1 MTSVLHTGFHE
12 GDVVLSSRVRLARNL
27 AALPFVT
34 RCDGAQCSRT
44 VERIRTA
51 ITESNFGGEMEFIN
65 VATLDAKDAEL
76 LVEQHLISRE
86 MIESEHARAVA
97 ISKAR
102 DVSIMMNEEDHLRLQ
117 SLGEGLVVREVF
129 ERINAIDDELAS
141 TLDFSFHEQYGY
153 LTACPTNTG
162 TALRVSVMLHLPG
175 LRLTHELD
183 KALASCR
190 DMRMAIRGMFGEG
203 TEAAGDIFQISNHVT
218 LGKSEEQ
225 IIDEFLTIIN
235 EVIAYERTCRE
246 TIGRDWSL
254 ELEDRVLRSQAIL
267 RVAKK
272 MSSSEAMFHLSVV
285 RLAILLGRMES
296 MDLPTVGDLMRE
308 ICPAHLQLRLGG
320 ELSQRDR
327 DIRRAE
333 LLRATFGAES
343 S

>member
-1 MTSVLHTGFHE
+1 MSGGIQAGFHE
-12 GDVVLSSRVRLARNL
+12 GDVALSSRVRLARNL

-34 RCDGAQCSRT
+34 RCDDAQCSRI
-44 VERIRTA
+44 VERIRAA
-51 ITESNFGGEMEFIN
+51 ITELPFGGEMEFIN
-65 VATLDAKDAEL
+65 IATLDSEDAEL
-76 LVEQHLISRE
+76 LVEQHLISRAL
-86 MIESEHARAVA
+86 IESECARGAA

-117 SLGEGLVVREVF
+117 ALGGGLVVREVF
-129 ERINAIDDELAS
+129 DRINTIDDELAS
-141 TLDFSFHEQYGY
+141 KLDFSFHEKYGY

-162 TALRVSVMLHLPG
+162 TALRVSVMLHLPC
-175 LRLTHELD
+175 LRLTNELD
-183 KALASCR
+183 KALAACR

-203 TEAAGDIFQISNHVT
+203 TEAAGDIFQISNQVT

-225 IIDEFLTIIN
+225 IVEDFLTTIG

-254 ELEDRVLRSQAIL
+254 ELEDRFLRSQAVL

-272 MSSSEAMFHLSVV
+272 MSSSEAMFHLSIV
-285 RLAILLGRMES
+285 RLAILLGRMEK
-296 MDLPTVGDLMRE
+296 MDLVAMSDLMHE

-320 ELSQRDR
+320 RLNQRDR

-333 LLRATFGAES
+333 LLRKTFGAE
-343 S
+343 